1 MENTDSAKCSDS
13 DIIVSLAS
21 DLVIAGRIV
30 RRAADSADSATN
42 TVSEPGE
49 TVLQVADMLNSSSE
63 TSSLVSSE
71 TASKVRNQR

>member
-1 MENTDSAKCSDS
+1 M
-13 DIIVSLAS
+13 
-21 DLVIAGRIV
+21 VIAGRIV